1 MCRHGVSYP
10 VSHQKNRQIK
20 HFFASDGSTE
30 NNKGR
35 FQRTTNE
42 HLSETDRG
50 HRNFSKNTQTVGS
63 KDANACG
70 TPTNLHF
77 GDSRHIYTGL
87 SRGGGV
93 GRCASHDLQELR
105 PFASSYFFHD
115 LETPDLGTVQVLL
128 PEQRSEGEH
137 GDGTAGS
144 PHGTPL
150 RTCFLV
156 SNFYGYFYRDKPI
169 KDSLKSHF
177 PQTVK
182 ISGENN

>member
-1 MCRHGVSYP
+1 M
-10 VSHQKNRQIK
+10 
-20 HFFASDGSTE
+20 
-30 NNKGR
+30 GR
-35 FQRTTNE
+35 E
-42 HLSETDRG
+42 ET
-50 HRNFSKNTQTVGS
+50 
-63 KDANACG
+63 
-70 TPTNLHF
+70 
-77 GDSRHIYTGL
+77 
-87 SRGGGV
+87 
-93 GRCASHDLQELR
+93 
-105 PFASSYFFHD
+105 
-115 LETPDLGTVQVLL
+115 L